1 MATDSS
7 PDPPDSPSG
16 DSPNP
21 LDARSGPLFDDRP
34 DADFVPIFDLDE
46 VEPGQSKA
54 AAVNGR
60 MVAVFNEGG
69 VLKAI
74 DDMCPHMGASL
85 SEGHFENGEVL
96 CPWHAWRFSLDDGS
110 WLDSD
115 KDKVRCGSYAVRVID
130 DEICVYV
137 PDREPAAN

>member
-1 MATDSS
+1 MTEPDHRDASIPGGLFGADLSDSE
-7 PDPPDSPSG
+7 
-16 DSPNP
+16 
-21 LDARSGPLFDDRP
+21 FT
-34 DADFVPIFDLDE
+34 PIFDDDE
-46 VEPGQSKA
+46 IAPGQAKA
-54 AAVNGR
+54 TAVNGR

-85 SEGHFENGEVL
+85 SEGHFEKGEVL

-115 KDKVRCGSYAVRVID
+115 SKKVRCGSYPVRVID
-130 DEICVYV
+130 DEICVHV
-137 PDREPAAN
+137 PKRETE